1 MAISLRGFLE
11 SALSYGALA
20 VCIMCAG
27 TAKADILSYDQTLAS
42 PDTTAAASNNLS
54 WYNGSGNSGV
64 QGGWTVDTNNG
75 IELGLRAQLREVN
88 SVINTPT
95 NDYVVPVG
103 GCTTSPC
110 DTGSGGSQPSLA
122 LWNYEFSIDLDPNG
136 AANPSP
142 LNIED
147 IAPYTFLTITDL
159 TTSTS
164 GTVNLLDC
172 LGTCLAGDNSGFG
185 TPGGLTGTNRINES
199 LATLAAFAAGYG
211 AQNSENPG
219 FGNDPLLGFNP
230 NSTDA
235 YQIQLTVADSGGTL
249 ATDVID
255 INPVPEPSAIILLST
270 LAFLAFR
277 FGRRRRM
284 A

>member
-136 AANPSP
+136 AANP
-142 LNIED
+142 
-147 IAPYTFLTITDL
+147 
-159 TTSTS
+159 
-164 GTVNLLDC
+164 
-172 LGTCLAGDNSGFG
+172 
-185 TPGGLTGTNRINES
+185 
-199 LATLAAFAAGYG
+199 
-211 AQNSENPG
+211 
-219 FGNDPLLGFNP
+219 
-230 NSTDA
+230 
-235 YQIQLTVADSGGTL
+235 
-249 ATDVID
+249 
-255 INPVPEPSAIILLST
+255 
-270 LAFLAFR
+270 
-277 FGRRRRM
+277 
-284 A
+284 